1 MPVCGMSGGNSVTN
15 QGIIALAKHLPS
27 TKLTELYLRWN
38 NPNCDEGLIA
48 LAAALPDTDIE
59 KLSIDNGNI
68 GDDGL
73 HALRKSLEET
83 SIAKFWINGAQCK
96 SHCDIICKRKLRKG
110 MVLGLRLDDCRCTD
124 VVTIDFDVEKL
135 ISSPLSS
142 WHMCHFCSVHLCTV
156 ILTSILKSS
165 LEHLLQA
172 CLKSL
177 RLNLDCPDPPQLVLR
192 QPAAP

>member
-1 MPVCGMSGGNSVTN
+1 MCSRSHRLVYGVSGGNNVTN

-68 GDDGL
+68 GDAGL

-83 SIAKFWINGAQCK
+83 SIVKLWING
-96 SHCDIICKRKLRKG
+96 S
-110 MVLGLRLDDCRCTD
+110 
-124 VVTIDFDVEKL
+124 
-135 ISSPLSS
+135 
-142 WHMCHFCSVHLCTV
+142 
-156 ILTSILKSS
+156 
-165 LEHLLQA
+165 
-172 CLKSL
+172 
-177 RLNLDCPDPPQLVLR
+177 
-192 QPAAP
+192 